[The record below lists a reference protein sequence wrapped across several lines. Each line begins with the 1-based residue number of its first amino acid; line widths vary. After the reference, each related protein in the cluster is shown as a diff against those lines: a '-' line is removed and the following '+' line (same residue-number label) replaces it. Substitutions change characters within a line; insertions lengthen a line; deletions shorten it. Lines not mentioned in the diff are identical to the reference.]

1 MTFEVNN
8 ETAIVISFSDFSA
21 TISVTLDKI
30 NLKLQVDKCAIDQV
44 TASQSK
50 IGDFDAS
57 EFKAFFNVAS
67 RTAIPFI
74 NNMLLENPFVLPSS
88 FLGMIKIVDA

>member
-21 TISVTLDKI
+21 TISVSLDKI

-44 TASQSK
+44 TAS
-50 IGDFDAS
+50 
-57 EFKAFFNVAS
+57 
-67 RTAIPFI
+67 
-74 NNMLLENPFVLPSS
+74 
-88 FLGMIKIVDA
+88 